1 MKKTILLCFI
11 HGFKGGDDTFGS
23 FPEHLRALVSHGL
36 PKVKVRAITYPQ
48 YETRGDLGECV
59 SRFRDWLQEKV
70 IDIEVQNGTPSPTVD
85 PSVRTILIGHSMGGI
100 VAADTALSITSDKAI
115 DSKETTDAINAFM
128 FPYIQGV
135 LAFDTPY
142 LGISPG
148 VVAHGAEGHYNAAT
162 SAFAQV
168 SSLAGAIWG
177 EKEVD
182 KTVEEKKPVA
192 ALPAPPPAE
201 APAWKKWGTL
211 AMYAGAAGA
220 IAAGGA
226 AAYFKKD
233 QIQEGWSWV
242 GSHLEFVGCLM
253 KGEELKKRVAGMV
266 NLEKELEVGWANL
279 YTRLGKEAV
288 SKADG
293 SLVGSVIG
301 NQRTFCNLPK
311 TSAKD
316 FFREAIN
323 DKASDETSAHMTMFF
338 PKDNPGYYT
347 LSEDAKK
354 LIVEWSTNEW
364 YESSTRERTTSTRE
378 RSESTRERS
387 TSTRERPASTRE
399 RTTSTREH
407 PEGTRER
414 SISTR
419 ERSESTRKR
428 SESTRKRPES
438 TRERSESTRKSSIG
452 TRESSTSTRERPLVT
467 RKPSTNTKER
477 PTITRERST
486 KVEHELR

>member
-23 FPEHLRALVSHGL
+23 FPEHLQALVSHGL

-100 VAADTALSITSDKAI
+100 VAADTALAITSDKVI

-168 SSLAGAIWG
+168 SSLAGALWG
-177 EKEVD
+177 DKEVD

-192 ALPAPPPAE
+192 ALPAPPPQE

-253 KGEELKKRVAGMV
+253 KGEELKKRVTGMV
-266 NLEKELEVGWANL
+266 TLQKELEVGWANL

-323 DKASDETSAHMTMFF
+323 DKAADETSAHMTMFF

-364 YESSTRERTTSTRE
+364 YESSTRERSTSTREGSTPTRERSISTRE
-378 RSESTRERS
+378 RSTPTRERSISTRERS
-387 TSTRERPASTRE
+387 TSTRERPT
-399 RTTSTREH
+399 
-407 PEGTRER
+407 PTRER
-414 SISTR
+414 SISTK
-419 ERSESTRKR
+419 EH
-428 SESTRKRPES
+428 
-438 TRERSESTRKSSIG
+438 
-452 TRESSTSTRERPLVT
+452 STSTRERPSIT
-467 RKPSTNTKER
+467 REPSKNTRER

-486 KVEHELR
+486 KIEHELR